1 MSKRRLKVENNKRKP
16 FRKEELLAYLEE
28 SRRQNKNSLDPF
40 FHKLSPELEQRV
52 LNLLND
58 KKKMDKLIPLL
69 DEMIRENKEIRM
81 IAEDDFPGRYLAES
95 VEEIIGEKGVSLLF
109 KQQNLIGFSVHIVT
123 EEDALETSRTTPKK
137 PYTLSILGLGDVG
150 GTLLIG
156 LRLLGKDIL
165 TEIKIFDLNTLKRRR
180 YYLECNEISDGTD
193 MPLVTEAELDTVF
206 KTDCIVF
213 TVSLFIPPVG
223 SDVKDVRLVQFEKN
237 KAVLLEYAR
246 QAEAS
251 GFKGHYFIVSDPVDL
266 LCMSLMK
273 EGNIESHRIRGFGL
287 GVMEARARFIA
298 KELNVFHEDLRTF
311 GPHGK
316 GLIVVNSLEHYDK
329 DISKDLTERTVN
341 ENFRIRDTGF
351 KPYIG
356 PALSSGS
363 ISILKALDGKEHLS
377 TWFNGHVFMGSKN
390 TIERGYTK
398 PDKISLTEIKPILED
413 TERLIMELYA
423 SKTK

>member
-1 MSKRRLKVENNKRKP
+1 MQRKKRKP

-28 SRRQNKNSLDPF
+28 NRMQNKNNLNPF
-40 FHKLSPELEQRV
+40 FPKLPPELEQRV
-52 LNLLND
+52 LKTIKD
-58 KKKMDKLIPLL
+58 KKKMEKLVPLL
-69 DEMIRENKEIRM
+69 DEMVRDKEEIQM
-81 IAEDDFPGRYLAES
+81 IAEDGFPGRYLAES
-95 VEEIIGEKGVSLLF
+95 VEEIIGEKGISLLF
-109 KQQNLIGFSVHIVT
+109 KQKSSLGFPVHVIT
-123 EEDALETSRTTPKK
+123 EEDVLKASSKSPDK
-137 PYTLSILGLGDVG
+137 PFTLSILGLGDVG

-165 TEIKIFDLNTLKRRR
+165 KEIKIFDLDVNKRRR

-206 KTDCIVF
+206 QTDCLVF

-251 GFKGHYFIVSDPVDL
+251 GFKGYYFIVSDPVDL

-298 KELNVFHEDLRTF
+298 RELNVFSEDLRTF

-316 GLIVVNSLEHYDK
+316 GLVVVNSLEHYDK
-329 DISKDLTERTVN
+329 TISKDLTKRTEN
-341 ENFRIRDTGF
+341 ENFRIRETGF

-363 ISILKALDGKEHLS
+363 ISILKALEGKEHLS
-377 TWFNGHVFMGSKN
+377 TWFNGHVFMGSRN
-390 TIERGYTK
+390 TLVAGYTK

-413 TERLIMELYA
+413 TERLILKLYETR
-423 SKTK
+423 SK

>member
-1 MSKRRLKVENNKRKP
+1 MQRKKRKP

-28 SRRQNKNSLDPF
+28 NRQQHKNTLDPF
-40 FHKLSPELEQRV
+40 FLKLPPELAQRV
-52 LNLLND
+52 LKTIKD
-58 KKKMDKLIPLL
+58 RKKMEKLVPLL
-69 DEMIRENKEIRM
+69 DEMIRDKEDIQM
-81 IAEDDFPGRYLAES
+81 IAEDGFPGRYLAEN
-95 VEEIIGEKGVSLLF
+95 VEEIIGEKGISLLF
-109 KQQNLIGFSVHIVT
+109 KQESSLGFPVHLVT
-123 EEDALETSRTTPKK
+123 EEDALNASSEDLTK
-137 PYTLSILGLGDVG
+137 PFTLSILGLGDVG

-165 TEIKIFDLNTLKRRR
+165 KEIKIFDLDVNKRRR

-206 KTDCIVF
+206 QTDCLVF

-237 KAVLLEYAR
+237 KKVLLEYAR
-246 QAEAS
+246 LAEAS
-251 GFKGHYFIVSDPVDL
+251 GFKGYYFIVSDPVDL

-298 KELNVFHEDLRTF
+298 RELNVFSEDLRTF

-316 GLIVVNSLEHYDK
+316 GLVVVNSLEHYDK
-329 DISKDLTERTVN
+329 AISEDLTKRTEN
-341 ENFRIRDTGF
+341 ENFRIRETGF

-363 ISILKALDGKEHLS
+363 LSILKALDGKEHLS
-377 TWFNGHVFMGSKN
+377 TWFNGHVFMGSRS
-390 TIERGYTK
+390 TLEAGYTK
-398 PDKISLTEIKPILED
+398 PDKISLTEIKPILEY
-413 TERLIMELYA
+413 TERLILKLYETN
-423 SKTK
+423 SR

>member
-1 MSKRRLKVENNKRKP
+1 MQSKKRQP

-28 SRRQNKNSLDPF
+28 NRQQDKNSLNPF
-40 FHKLSPELEQRV
+40 FPTLSPELEQRV
-52 LNLLND
+52 LNLLKD
-58 KKKMDKLIPLL
+58 KKKMGKLIPLL
-69 DEMIRENKEIRM
+69 DEMILEDKEIRM
-81 IAEDDFPGRYLAES
+81 IAEEGFPGRYLAES

-109 KQQNLIGFSVHIVT
+109 KQQNLIGFPVHLIT
-123 EEDALETSRTTPKK
+123 EEDALETNHVGPDK
-137 PYTLSILGLGDVG
+137 PFTLSILGLGDVG

-156 LRLLGKDIL
+156 MRLLGKDIL
-165 TEIKIFDLNTLKRRR
+165 KEIKIFDLDVKKRRR

-193 MPLVTEAELDTVF
+193 LPVVTEAELDSVF

-237 KAVLLEYAR
+237 KTVLLEYAR

-251 GFKGHYFIVSDPVDL
+251 GFKGYYFIVSDPVDL

-273 EGNIESHRIRGFGL
+273 EGHIESHRIRGFGL

-298 KELNVFHEDLRTF
+298 KELDVFREDLRTF

-316 GLIVVNSLEHYDK
+316 GLVVVNSLEHYDK
-329 DISKDLTERTVN
+329 DISNDLSERTIN
-341 ENFRIRDTGF
+341 ENFRIRETGF

-377 TWFNGHVFMGSKN
+377 TWFNGHVFMGSRN

-398 PDKISLTEIKPILED
+398 PEKISLMEIKPILED
-413 TERLIMELYA
+413 TERLILKLYA
-423 SKTK
+423 MKSK

>member
-1 MSKRRLKVENNKRKP
+1 MQSKKSKP
-16 FRKEELLAYLEE
+16 FRKDELLAYLEE
-28 SRRQNKNSLDPF
+28 NRQQNKNNLQPF
-40 FHKLSPELEQRV
+40 FLKLSPELEQRV
-52 LNLLND
+52 LKLLKN
-58 KKKMDKLIPLL
+58 KKEMEKLTLQL
-69 DEMIRENKEIRM
+69 DEMIQGGEEIRL
-81 IAEDDFPGRYLAES
+81 IAEDGFPGRYLAES

-109 KQQNLIGFSVHIVT
+109 KQRNLTGFPVYIGT
-123 EEDALETSRTTPKK
+123 EEDVQETSKLSPYK
-137 PYTLSILGLGDVG
+137 PFTLSILGLGDVG

-156 LRLLGKDIL
+156 MRLLGKDIL
-165 TEIKIFDLNTLKRRR
+165 KEIKIFDLDALKRRR

-193 MPLVTEAELDTVF
+193 MPPVTEAELDTVF

-237 KAVLLEYAR
+237 KRVLLDYAR

-251 GFKGHYFIVSDPVDL
+251 GFKGYYFIVSDPVDL

-298 KELNVFHEDLRTF
+298 KELNEFREDLRTF

-316 GLIVVNSLEHYDK
+316 GLVVINSLEHYDK
-329 DISKDLTERTVN
+329 DISDDLTKRTEN
-341 ENFRIRDTGF
+341 ENFRIRETGF

-377 TWFNGHVFMGSKN
+377 TWFNGHVFMGSRN

-398 PDKISLTEIKPILED
+398 PDKISLIEIKPILED
-413 TERLIMELYA
+413 TEQLLLTLYETR
-423 SKTK
+423 TK

>member
-1 MSKRRLKVENNKRKP
+1 MENNKRKP

-58 KKKMDKLIPLL
+58 KKKMDKLTPLL

-109 KQQNLIGFSVHIVT
+109 KLQNLIGFPVHIVT
-123 EEDALETSRTTPKK
+123 EEDALENNRTTPEK

-165 TEIKIFDLNTLKRRR
+165 KEIKIFDLNALKRRR

-193 MPLVTEAELDTVF
+193 MPLVKEAELDTVF

-273 EGNIESHRIRGFGL
+273 EGHIESHRIRGFGL

-298 KELNVFHEDLRTF
+298 KELNVFSDDLRTF

-377 TWFNGHVFMGSKN
+377 TWFNGHVFMGSRN
-390 TIERGYTK
+390 TIEGGYTK

-413 TERLIMELYA
+413 TERLIMQLYA

>member
-1 MSKRRLKVENNKRKP
+1 MKKKKREP

-28 SRRQNKNSLDPF
+28 NRQHNKNNLHPF
-40 FHKLSPELEQRV
+40 FLKLPLELEQRV
-52 LNLLND
+52 LKTIKD
-58 KKKMDKLIPLL
+58 KKKMDKLVPLL
-69 DEMIRENKEIRM
+69 DEMIRDNEEIQM
-81 IAEDDFPGRYLAES
+81 FAEDGFPGRYLAQS

-109 KQQNLIGFSVHIVT
+109 KPRNPLGFPVHIVT
-123 EEDALETSRTTPKK
+123 KEDALKVNRNNPVK
-137 PYTLSILGLGDVG
+137 PFTLSILGLGDVG

-165 TEIKIFDLNTLKRRR
+165 KEIKIFDLDVQKRRR
-180 YYLECNEISDGTD
+180 YYLECNEISDGTA
-193 MPLVTEAELDTVF
+193 MPSVTEAELDSVF
-206 KTDCIVF
+206 QTDCLVF

-223 SDVKDVRLVQFEKN
+223 SDIKDVRLVQFEKN
-237 KAVLLEYAR
+237 KAVLLDYAR
-246 QAEAS
+246 QAEAA
-251 GFKGHYFIVSDPVDL
+251 GFKGYYFIVSDPVDL

-298 KELNVFHEDLRTF
+298 KELNVFSEDLRTF

-316 GLIVVNSLEHYDK
+316 GLVVVNSLENYDK
-329 DISKDLTERTVN
+329 SISKDLTKRTEI
-341 ENFRIRDTGF
+341 ENFRIRETGF

-377 TWFNGHVFMGSKN
+377 TWFNGHVFMGSRN
-390 TIERGYTK
+390 TIEAGYTK
-398 PDKISLTEIKPILED
+398 PDKISLTEIKPVLED
-413 TERLIMELYA
+413 TERLLLKLYE
-423 SKTK
+423 TNT

>member
-1 MSKRRLKVENNKRKP
+1 MQSKKRNP

-28 SRRQNKNSLDPF
+28 NRWQNKNSLDPF
-40 FHKLSPELEQRV
+40 FHKLSPELEHRV
-52 LNLLND
+52 LNLLKD
-58 KKKMDKLIPLL
+58 KKKMGKLIPLL

-81 IAEDDFPGRYLAES
+81 ISEDDFPGRYLAES
-95 VEEIIGEKGVSLLF
+95 VEEIIGEKGISLLF
-109 KQQNLIGFSVHIVT
+109 KNRNLLGFTVHIVT
-123 EEDALETSRTTPKK
+123 EEDSLAKK
-137 PYTLSILGLGDVG
+137 HKNPTNPFTLSILGLGDVG

-156 LRLLGKDIL
+156 LRLLGKEIL
-165 TEIKIFDLNTLKRRR
+165 KEIKIFDLDEKKRRR
-180 YYLECNEISDGTD
+180 YYLECNEISDGTAL
-193 MPLVTEAELDTVF
+193 PAVTEAELDTVF

-213 TVSLFIPPVG
+213 TVSLYIPPVG

-298 KELNVFHEDLRTF
+298 KELNVFSEDLRTF

-329 DISKDLTERTVN
+329 DISKDLSERTIN
-341 ENFRIRDTGF
+341 ENFRIRETGF

-377 TWFNGHVFMGSKN
+377 TWFNGHIFMGSRN

-398 PDKISLTEIKPILED
+398 PGKISLTEIKPILED
-413 TERLIMELYA
+413 TERLIMELYT